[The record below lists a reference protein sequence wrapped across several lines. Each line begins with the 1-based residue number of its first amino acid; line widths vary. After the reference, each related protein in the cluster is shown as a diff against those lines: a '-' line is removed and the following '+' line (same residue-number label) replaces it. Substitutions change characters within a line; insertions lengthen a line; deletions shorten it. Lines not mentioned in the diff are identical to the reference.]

1 MLQKIASH
9 IVLSLVTL
17 AVLFYY
23 SNRQASVTYKDC
35 ALCDG
40 KQYLEAY
47 DYFKGNSSTYQVKF
61 PFHSRIAIPWLAA
74 QLPTNNAQQAFGWL
88 HWGFTLLAMHCL
100 LLGWQA
106 LKLPIYL
113 QAIGAGW
120 LLFHWTGIVRFNVY
134 DYATVDV
141 PLYLLHSLLLCVL
154 ARPRWLWIVGMVTP
168 VAVAQKE
175 SWLAV
180 LLIWTL
186 YEAIQQRFFSAQA
199 NYRQLGW
206 LSVALLLGVCTKV
219 WLNQW
224 FVPIGGEGKNSIIT
238 VLFFVRETLQNP
250 LDLLRWVV
258 AMFVGFG
265 GWWLL
270 AWQNIGKPLKSLS
283 ILPQLFLFSGLH
295 LLLGILAGRDMTRIM
310 FLGYPFIMTLILW
323 LIQAENKGVLA
334 VVAIV
339 SIPILRLLSS
349 IPLQTTQNETFK
361 TWFPEY
367 ANLGIVA
374 AWATYMIIGFWLIA
388 QSRQWLLKAM
398 KLWKDRAQV
407 GKHK

>member
-1 MLQKIASH
+1 MRQKIASH
-9 IVLSLVTL
+9 IVLSLVIL
-17 AVLFYY
+17 SALLYY
-23 SNRQASVTYKDC
+23 SNKQESITYKDC

-40 KQYLEAY
+40 KQYLAAY
-47 DYFKGNSSTYQVKF
+47 DYFKGNSATYQVKF
-61 PFHSRIAIPWLAA
+61 PFHSRVAVPWLAA
-74 QLPTNNAQQAFGWL
+74 QLPTNNAQQALGWL
-88 HWGFTLLAMHCL
+88 HWGFTLLAVHL
-100 LLGWQA
+100 LLFCWQT
-106 LKLPIYL
+106 LKLPLHL
-113 QAIGAGW
+113 QAVGLGW

-134 DYATVDV
+134 DYATVDL
-141 PLYLLHSLLLCVL
+141 PLYLLHGLLLCWL
-154 ARPRWLWIVGMVTP
+154 ARPRWLWLVVIVTP

-180 LLIWTL
+180 LLVWAV
-186 YEAIQQRFFSAQA
+186 YEVIQQRFFSVQA
-199 NYRQLGW
+199 NYRRLGW
-206 LSVALLLGVCTKV
+206 LGVAVALGVCTKV

-238 VLFFVRETLQNP
+238 ILFFVRETLQNP

-270 AWQNIGKPLKSLS
+270 AWQNLDKPHKSLD
-283 ILPQLFLFSGLH
+283 ILPQLILFSILH

-334 VVAIV
+334 MVAVI
-339 SIPILRLLSS
+339 SLPILRVLSS
-349 IPLQTTQNETFK
+349 IPLQTTQNEAFK

-374 AWATYMIIGFWLIA
+374 AWATYMVISFWLIT
-388 QSRQWLLKAM
+388 QSRYWLPKVI
-398 KLWKDRAQV
+398 KLYKGKAQV
-407 GKHK
+407 YKHK